1 MTRTPVG
8 STRTQPKP
16 RKLGPQREEAL
27 QASSRLSG
35 VTYGSHGEELS
46 LRWVRYQVHV
56 CCSET
61 QGRESCNSGRSGPR
75 LWLPVAQLY

>member
-61 QGRESCNSGRSGPR
+61 QVPSRPLRKSQGLRAGDRG
-75 LWLPVAQLY
+75 A